1 MQYAFLYGYADN
13 APNNDDDSAIDID
26 WAIDSN
32 GKKVQLPAID
42 FVKVYNGLSQ
52 EAGWLGETS
61 TEIMGA
67 KDLHL
72 LGENIPTR

>member
-1 MQYAFLYGYADN
+1 MDQ
-13 APNNDDDSAIDID
+13 
-26 WAIDSN
+26 N

-42 FVKVYNGLSQ
+42 FVKVYNGLNQ
-52 EAGWLGETS
+52 QAGWLGETS

-67 KDLHL
+67 SDLHL